1 MEDLKIEN
9 YNYDETF
16 LKIIVSGVDKI
27 LAYWN
32 VNSEF
37 DEVFKEKYGED
48 FLEKTKTILVLK
60 SVSKGIED
68 IIELKDYTN
77 NYYIKNKYSNA
88 IYTVELQ
95 KVGIDDNKDYGYKIV
110 SNRIKTPCIKI
121 GLNQY
126 MQKNII
132 FKNIKTGNEIEI
144 PKIDKENVDNLYSRE
159 IIPSWNRYKKENGY
173 RE

>member
-9 YNYDETF
+9 YNYDKTF
-16 LKIIVSGVDKI
+16 LKIIVSGVDKV

-32 VNSEF
+32 VTPEF
-37 DEVFKEKYGED
+37 DNKFKQKYGED

-60 SVSKGIED
+60 NSNSMVENK
-68 IIELKDYTN
+68 IELTDFTN
-77 NYYIKNKYSNA
+77 NYYIKYKYSNA

-144 PKIDKENVDNLYSRE
+144 PKIDKENVDNLYSSE